1 MNQPRR
7 LIRDNETL
15 RADYHRL
22 QPGDRVVGRV
32 RLAPGEEYLLL
43 DLAARGIEL
52 FPSALSQAIS
62 RSKVM
67 QAALLAPFMLPHTRA
82 IHDLHSLHR
91 AVTAYHAAGIGRVVT
106 KLDRANAG
114 MGVLLW
120 NSVEEVLNQ
129 ATIGALALPLVLQP
143 FMEGS
148 RDLRV
153 IILGDYQE
161 AYLRHNPV
169 GFRHNLHC
177 GGTSEPWPLSPEQEN
192 FCRRVMARGAF
203 PHAHLDLMLLSD
215 ERFCLGEINLRGG
228 LRGAQISASEYG
240 ARLATLLK
248 KSAEGDVSTLPLPL
262 QAKGTDLKAGPD
274 HE

>member
-1 MNQPRR
+1 MTQPQR

-15 RADYHRL
+15 RNTYHQL

-43 DLAARGIEL
+43 DLVARGVHL
-52 FPSALSQAIS
+52 FPSALSQAVS

-67 QAALLAPFMLPHTRA
+67 QAALLGPFMLPHTTA
-82 IHDLHSLHR
+82 IHDLHDLHR
-91 AVTAYHAAGIGRVVT
+91 AVNRYHAAGIGRVVT

-120 NSVEEVLNQ
+120 NNVEEVLNQ
-129 ATIGALALPLVLQP
+129 ATLGSLAPPFVLQP
-143 FMEGS
+143 FAPES

-153 IILGDYQE
+153 IVLGDYQE

-177 GGTSEPWPLSPEQEN
+177 GGSAQPQLLSPEQED
-192 FCRRVMARGAF
+192 FCRRVMARGGF
-203 PHAHLDLMLLSD
+203 PYAHLDLMLLPD
-215 ERFCLGEINLRGG
+215 HRFCLGEINLRGG
-228 LRGAQISASEYG
+228 LRGAQISPAEYKT
-240 ARLATLLK
+240 R
-248 KSAEGDVSTLPLPL
+248 L
-262 QAKGTDLKAGPD
+262 QALQEAAC
-274 HE
+274 

>member
-1 MNQPRR
+1 MHPPRR

-15 RADYHRL
+15 RKSYQQLEA
-22 QPGDRVVGRV
+22 GDRVVDRV

-43 DLAARGIEL
+43 DLAARGVEL

-67 QAALLAPFMLPHTRA
+67 QAALLGPFMLPHTTA
-82 IHDLHSLHR
+82 IHDLHGLHR
-91 AVTAYHAAGIGRVVT
+91 AVSRYHAAGISRVVT

-114 MGVLLW
+114 LGVLLW

-129 ATIGALALPLVLQP
+129 TTLGSLAPPFVLQP
-143 FMEGS
+143 FIAES

-153 IILGDYQE
+153 IMLGDYQE

-177 GGTSEPWPLSPEQEN
+177 GGSAQPRPLSPEQED
-192 FCRRVMARGAF
+192 FCRRVMTRGGF
-203 PHAHLDLMLLSD
+203 PYAHLDLMLLPD
-215 ERFCLGEINLRGG
+215 NRFCLGEINLRGG
-228 LRGAQISASEYG
+228 LRGAQISPPEYKT
-240 ARLATLLK
+240 R
-248 KSAEGDVSTLPLPL
+248 L
-262 QAKGTDLKAGPD
+262 QALLAAAC
-274 HE
+274 